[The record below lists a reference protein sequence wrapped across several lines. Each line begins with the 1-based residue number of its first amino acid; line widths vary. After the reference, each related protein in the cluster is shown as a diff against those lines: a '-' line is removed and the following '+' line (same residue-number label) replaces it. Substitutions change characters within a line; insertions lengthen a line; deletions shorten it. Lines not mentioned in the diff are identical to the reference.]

1 MEARVIQ
8 CCLKGCDI
16 LDFELGEELEQYRK
30 KIRDFAGRELT
41 QEVAERC
48 DRDEKYPEELRK
60 ISVKEGIIN
69 ASEPWKVLIA
79 VEELCRADPGLGISM
94 TVPYFGS
101 EVLMLFGSE
110 KLKEKYLGPVSKGDA
125 IMGLA
130 VTEPGGGSDV
140 AGIKTTAT
148 KKGDSYIL
156 NGSKMFITN
165 GSIADHFI
173 LLARTST
180 EEGKRHH
187 GMSVFVVESKSE
199 GFSSNKLKGKM
210 GVRATDTAELIL
222 NNVEVPSANLVGE
235 EGKGFYYIMT
245 FFNISRIFVAAQGLG
260 IAQGVLDRLLSLT
273 EKYGKEF
280 SEMEDVQFTIADIAT
295 RIEAARLLT
304 YKAAS
309 YLFQFKPNPAI
320 TSMAK
325 AYASEVAVYSAERAL
340 EVAGIEGIS
349 GDLERFFRDAKILE
363 IWEGTSEVEKL
374 VITRMLRKQVS
385 EGGA

>member
-1 MEARVIQ
+1 M
-8 CCLKGCDI
+8 
-16 LDFELGEELEQYRK
+16 DFELGEELEEYK
-30 KIRDFAGRELT
+30 KKVREFALREFTPEL
-41 QEVAERC
+41 AAKC
-48 DRDEKYPEELRK
+48 DREEKYPEELRK
-60 ISVKEGIIN
+60 ASVAEGIMD
-69 ASEPWKVLIA
+69 ASQPWKILVA
-79 VEELCRADPGLGISM
+79 VEELCRVDPGLGISL

-101 EVLMLFGSE
+101 EVLMLFASE
-110 KLKEKYLGPVSKGDA
+110 HLKQKYLEPVSKGDL

-148 KKGDSYIL
+148 KKGSSYIL
-156 NGSKMFITN
+156 NGTKMFITN

-173 LLARTST
+173 VLARTDQKPD
-180 EEGKRHH
+180 KRHH
-187 GMSVFVVESKSE
+187 GMSVFVVESKLA

-222 NNVEVPSANLVGE
+222 DNVEVPEENLVGE
-235 EGKGFYYIMT
+235 EGRGFYYIMT

-260 IAQGVLDRLLSLT
+260 IGQGVLDRLLRLSG
-273 EKYGKEF
+273 EYGREF
-280 SEMEDVQFTIADIAT
+280 SEMEDVQFAIADVAT

-309 YLFQFKPNPAI
+309 FLFQFKPNPAI

-325 AYASEVAVYSAERAL
+325 AYASESAVYAAEKAL
-340 EVAGIEGIS
+340 DVAGIHGIS

-374 VITRMLRKQVS
+374 VITRTLRKQLS
-385 EGGA
+385 AGGD

>member
-1 MEARVIQ
+1 M
-8 CCLKGCDI
+8 
-16 LDFELGEELEQYRK
+16 DFELGEELEKYK
-30 KIRDFAGRELT
+30 KKVREFALEHFTEELAT
-41 QEVAERC
+41 AS
-48 DRDEKYPEELRK
+48 DMNEKYPEELRK
-60 ISVKEGIIN
+60 LSVEHKIMD
-69 ASEPWKVLIA
+69 SSQPWKILVA
-79 VEELCRADPGLGISM
+79 VEELCRVDPGLGISL

-101 EVLMLFGSE
+101 EVLMLFGSDL
-110 KLKEKYLGPVSKGDA
+110 LKEKYLEPVTSGEK

-140 AGIKTTAT
+140 AGIKTLAA
-148 KKGDSYIL
+148 KKDGKYIL
-156 NGSKMFITN
+156 NGTKMFITN

-173 LLARTST
+173 VLARTDPKPD
-180 EEGKRHH
+180 KRHH
-187 GMSVFVVESKSE
+187 GMSVFVVESKYP

-222 NNVEVPSANLVGE
+222 ENVEVPEENLVGE

-260 IAQGVLDRLLSLT
+260 IAQGVLDRLMELT
-273 EKYGKEF
+273 EKQGSEF
-280 SEMEDVQFTIADIAT
+280 AQMEDIQFAIAEIAT

-309 YLFQFKPNPAI
+309 YLFEFRPNPAI

-325 AYASEVAVYSAERAL
+325 AYASEVAVFASEKAL
-340 EVAGIEGIS
+340 DVLGLPGVS
-349 GDLERFFRDAKILE
+349 GDIERFFRDSKILE

-374 VITRMLRKQVS
+374 VITRTLRKQLS
-385 EGGA
+385 EGGN